1 MRIKSDGKINIVYIR
16 MGMVLNLVIL
26 KIRVFKVCIILGF
39 IIIINFI
46 YMYFV
51 LKFVLKI
58 QKGMICCEM
67 L

>member
-1 MRIKSDGKINIVYIR
+1 MRIKSDEKINIVYIR

-26 KIRVFKVCIILGF
+26 KISVFIVCINLGF

-46 YMYFV
+46 YMYYV

-58 QKGMICCEM
+58 
-67 L
+67 

>member
-1 MRIKSDGKINIVYIR
+1 MRIKSDEKINIVYIR
-16 MGMVLNLVIL
+16 MGMVLNFVIL
-26 KIRVFKVCIILGF
+26 NISVFIVCIILGF
-39 IIIINFI
+39 IIIIYFI
-46 YMYFV
+46 YMYYV

>member
-1 MRIKSDGKINIVYIR
+1 MRIKSDGKINSVYIR

-26 KIRVFKVCIILGF
+26 KIRVFIVCIILGF

-46 YMYFV
+46 YMYYV

-58 QKGMICCEM
+58 
-67 L
+67 

>member
-1 MRIKSDGKINIVYIR
+1 MRIKSDEKINIVYIR

-26 KIRVFKVCIILGF
+26 NISGFIVCIILGF

-46 YMYFV
+46 YMYYV

-58 QKGMICCEM
+58 
-67 L
+67 

>member
-26 KIRVFKVCIILGF
+26 KIRVFIVCIILGF
-39 IIIINFI
+39 IIIIYFI
-46 YMYFV
+46 YMYYV

-58 QKGMICCEM
+58 
-67 L
+67 

>member
-26 KIRVFKVCIILGF
+26 KIRVFIVCIILGF

-46 YMYFV
+46 YMYYV

-58 QKGMICCEM
+58 
-67 L
+67 

>member
-1 MRIKSDGKINIVYIR
+1 MRIKSDGKINSVYIR

-46 YMYFV
+46 YMYYV

-58 QKGMICCEM
+58 
-67 L
+67 

>member
-26 KIRVFKVCIILGF
+26 KISVFIVCINLGF

-46 YMYFV
+46 YMYYV

-58 QKGMICCEM
+58 
-67 L
+67 

>member
-1 MRIKSDGKINIVYIR
+1 MRIKSDEKINIVYIR

-46 YMYFV
+46 YMYYV

-58 QKGMICCEM
+58 
-67 L
+67 